1 MVFVNKSCINPY
13 VLVVKLIILPMI
25 TLRGVILHYTYATH
39 LTVRFTCVLLR
50 TCLIPVSV
58 LLLQLS
64 LVF

>member
-1 MVFVNKSCINPY
+1 MVFVNKSCIDPH
-13 VLVVKLIILPMI
+13 VVVVKLIILPMI
-25 TLRGVILHYTYATH
+25 TLRGVVLHCTYVTH

-64 LVF
+64 RVS